1 MDQPL
6 VSIIIPAYN
15 SEKYLAEAISSA
27 LDQTWPN
34 KEIII
39 IDDGSTDGTLPIAR
53 EFESEMVRLFYQENK
68 GASGARNKGLQEAKG
83 QFIQFLDGDDLLSP
97 DKIAIQIDALL
108 QNPGKIAACGTV
120 HFKDGSP
127 CREGMPTS
135 CENDFL
141 FTDDDPAHFLMNFLG
156 GFKEIAPII
165 SVHAWLTPKTI
176 IDKAGKWN
184 EELTV
189 DDDGEFFSRVIL
201 NSAGIIKT
209 KGISYYRKFNHINEN
224 LSSQQNKAAFESIYR
239 SISLKEKYLS
249 AHNRSAAMRLAMN
262 KQFTSLAVMTYL
274 KYPEIYKLADRGLK
288 RYPGYDFT
296 PVMGGKFINY
306 FAKIFGWKIAKRI
319 KLLLTK

>member
-15 SEKYLAEAISSA
+15 SEKYLAETITAA

-34 KEIII
+34 KEVIIV
-39 IDDGSTDGTLPIAR
+39 DDGSTDGTLAIAR
-53 EFESEMVRLFYQENK
+53 KFESETVQVFYQENK

-97 DKIAIQIDALL
+97 DKITIQMDVLL

-120 HFKDGSP
+120 HFMDGTP
-127 CREGMPTS
+127 HEQGTPTPD
-135 CENDFL
+135 EDDFL
-141 FTDDDPAHFLMNFLG
+141 FSDDDPAHFLINFLG
-156 GFKEIAPII
+156 GFKDIRPII

-209 KGISYYRKFNHINEN
+209 GGISYYRKFDNSNN
-224 LSSQQNKAAFESIYR
+224 SLSSQQNKTAFESIYR
-239 SISLKEKYLS
+239 SISSKEKNLS
-249 AHNRSAAMRLAMN
+249 AYSHSPAMQIAIN
-262 KQFTSLAVMTYL
+262 KQFTGLAVMTYL
-274 KYPEIYKLADRGLK
+274 KFPDIYKLADEGAK
-288 RYPGYDFT
+288 RYPGYKFT
-296 PVMGGKFINY
+296 PVMGGKLINF
-306 FAKIFGWKIAKRI
+306 FAKIFGWKVARRI
-319 KLLLTK
+319 QLLLNK